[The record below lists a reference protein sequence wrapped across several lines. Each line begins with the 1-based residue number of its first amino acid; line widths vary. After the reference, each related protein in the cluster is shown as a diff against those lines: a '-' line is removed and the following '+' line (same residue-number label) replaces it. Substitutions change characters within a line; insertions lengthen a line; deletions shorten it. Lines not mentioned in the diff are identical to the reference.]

1 MKSTYYPPQS
11 EVVLISTL
19 YEVALGTGNSGTVG
33 EEHQLSK
40 KSYINDDESF
50 KTSHSLWDDNED
62 DQKDNY

>member
-1 MKSTYYPPQS
+1 
-11 EVVLISTL
+11 VVLISTL

-50 KTSHSLWDDNED
+50 ETSHSLWDDNED